1 MHFFKPWHLKMC
13 HDLYAM
19 IIGIGLSRIKVY
31 YYDDKDCLIVKLSF
45 IDL

>member
-1 MHFFKPWHLKMC
+1 MHFFKARHLKMC

-19 IIGIGLSRIKVY
+19 IIGISRIKVY